1 MNKSGSKW
9 LKFGLFTVGLGQS
22 FVFVIVPPLAREL
35 GLSEVQAS
43 SVFALSA
50 IGWAL
55 TSAAWG
61 RASDKY
67 GRRNIAILGLVGYSA
82 SLIAMITPLFL
93 VEKNILDLV
102 FLFPLLVFGRMLNGI
117 LGSATRPAS
126 FAYVADNSSKDK
138 RTVMFAR
145 LESSFLIGTVAG
157 PLIGGFLVLISK
169 ETPFYMFSFLG
180 LVASLGIY
188 KNIENKPSAVLSNPK
203 NSPKVSWRSKTV
215 WPFLFIASVSSLCL
229 ASLIQTIGFY
239 LFDTFPNIDDLPVV
253 ISMTFALLS
262 ISTIVSQYLFTDAFP
277 LTNYKLLIYG
287 ILLICFSYIVMAF
300 YPKISV
306 YYLAIIVNGLGGGLL
321 RPAISSSLSL
331 AQSPEHQGSV
341 AGYLGSVYPIGH
353 ILTPILAMPIYA
365 YNPAYLYYF
374 SSFLCFICF
383 LFIITQSV
391 FSQNNSK

>member
-1 MNKSGSKW
+1 MKNLGSAW

-35 GLSEVQAS
+35 GLSEVQTSAI
-43 SVFALSA
+43 FAFSA

-67 GRRNIAILGLVGYSA
+67 GRRNIAVLGLIGYSA
-82 SLIAMITPLFL
+82 SLVAMITPLFL
-93 VEKNILDLV
+93 VEKNLLDLV
-102 FLFPLLVFGRMLNGI
+102 FLFPLLVFGRMLNGL
-117 LGSATRPAS
+117 LGSATRPAA
-126 FAYVADNSSKDK
+126 FAYVADTSSEDK
-138 RTVMFAR
+138 RTVKFAR

-157 PLIGGFLVLISK
+157 PLIGGFLILISK
-169 ETPFYMFSFLG
+169 ETPFYVFSLLG
-180 LVASLGIY
+180 LVASIGIF
-188 KNIENKPSAVLSNPK
+188 KNIENTSSLSKK
-203 NSPKVSWRSKTV
+203 NSDKSSKVSWRSHSV
-215 WPFLFIASVSSLCL
+215 WPFLFLASISSLCL

-239 LFDTFPNIDDLPVV
+239 IFDTFPSIEDLPVV

-262 ISTIVSQYLFTDAFP
+262 ISTIVSQYLFTDAYP
-277 LTNYKLLIYG
+277 LSNTKLLIYG
-287 ILLICFSYIVMAF
+287 TLFLSFSYCMMAF

-306 YYLAIIVNGLGGGLL
+306 YYLAIIVNGIGGGLL

-353 ILTPILAMPIYA
+353 ILTPIVAMPIYA
-365 YNPAYLYYF
+365 INPSFLYYF
-374 SSFLCFICF
+374 SSILCLLCFI
-383 LFIITQSV
+383 FIIINPV
-391 FSQNNSK
+391 FSKK

>member
-1 MNKSGSKW
+1 MHKSGSKW

-35 GLSEVQAS
+35 GLSEIQAS

-67 GRRNIAILGLVGYSA
+67 GRRNIAILGLFGYSA

-102 FLFPLLVFGRMLNGI
+102 FLFPLLVFGRMLNGL

-126 FAYVADNSSKDK
+126 FAYVADTSSKDT
-138 RTVMFAR
+138 RTVKFAR

-157 PLIGGFLVLISK
+157 PLIGGFLILISK
-169 ETPFYMFSFLG
+169 ETPFYIFSFLG
-180 LVASLGIY
+180 LVASVGIY
-188 KNIENKPSAVLSNPK
+188 RNIENKPSLVLNNQNNSTKISWKSNK
-203 NSPKVSWRSKTV
+203 V
-215 WPFLFIASVSSLCL
+215 WPFLFLASISSLCL

-239 LFDTFPNIDDLPVV
+239 LFDTFPDIEDLPVV

-277 LTNYKLLIYG
+277 LTNNKLLIYG
-287 ILLICFSYIVMAF
+287 VLLLCFSYIVMAF
-300 YPKISV
+300 YAKISV

-383 LFIITQSV
+383 LFIMTHTV
-391 FSQNNSK
+391 FKQNNSK